1 MAREFKDTCGRSWNV
16 FVGVAQLRKV
26 REQTGFDGAG
36 LLLHETFK
44 QLGDPILLVDVL
56 YCLLEPQ
63 INAQQLTPEQF
74 AEGFAG
80 DVIEQALDAL
90 VQAVADFLPSTQRA
104 AINVLWGQRMAA
116 MDLVNQNINSLVQEK
131 SGSLSLS
138 SKGSRGSVQKTGRSA
153 KSSKRPKQNKIKS

>member
-1 MAREFKDTCGRSWNV
+1 MAREFKDACGRGWLV

-36 LLLHETFK
+36 LLLGETFK

-56 YCLLEPQ
+56 YCLLESQ
-63 INAQQLTPEQF
+63 INAKQLTPDQF
-74 AEGFAG
+74 AEGFVG
-80 DVIEQALDAL
+80 DVLEQALDAL

-116 MDLVNQNINSLVQEK
+116 MDLVSQNINSLVQDK
-131 SGSLSLS
+131 SGSLSRSLRAS
-138 SKGSRGSVQKTGRSA
+138 PDSVQKTGRSA
-153 KSSKRPKQNKIKS
+153 KSSKRPKQNKTK

>member
-1 MAREFKDTCGRSWNV
+1 MARQFKDEAGREWSL

-56 YCLLEPQ
+56 FVLLESQ
-63 INAQQLTPEQF
+63 VNAKQLTPEQF

-80 DVIEQALDAL
+80 DAIERALDSL
-90 VQAVADFLPSTQRA
+90 VMAVADFLPSTQRA
-104 AINVLWGQRMAA
+104 AIAVLWGQRTAA
-116 MDLVNQNINSLVQEK
+116 MELVNEKINSLAQGR
-131 SGSLSLS
+131 SGSS
-138 SKGSRGSVQKTGRSA
+138 SQNLKDSPASQLKTERSA
-153 KSSKRPKQNKIKS
+153 KSSKRSKQSKPK